1 MVGTATFPSNE
12 IRSVISLSS
21 TSASQT
27 ILAIAIRRC
36 KAERA
41 KHMPRHNEAEKSGG
55 DDRKDHERDDVLH
68 SASPNTP
75 KRVFSYF
82 LSGS

>member
-1 MVGTATFPSNE
+1 MQVAES
-12 IRSVISLSS
+12 RQL
-21 TSASQT
+21 A
-27 ILAIAIRRC
+27 ILAIAIHRS

-55 DDRKDHERDDVLH
+55 DDCKDHERDDVLH

-82 LSGS
+82 PSGS